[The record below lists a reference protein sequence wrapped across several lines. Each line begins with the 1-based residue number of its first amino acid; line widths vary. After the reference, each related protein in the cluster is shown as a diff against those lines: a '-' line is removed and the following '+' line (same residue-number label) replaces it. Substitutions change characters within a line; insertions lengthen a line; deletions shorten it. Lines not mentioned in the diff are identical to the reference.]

1 MAGKRIEDL
10 TDAELDALSA
20 DELEALQNSI
30 DAPGDDEEE
39 EEEMDESEL
48 RRQIL

>member
-1 MAGKRIEDL
+1 MVQNIINDDSLDDITIAQLRTMLIHFQ
-10 TDAELDALSA
+10 DAMSV
-20 DELEALQNSI
+20 
-30 DAPGDDEEE
+30 DEEE